1 MKPVVRIL
9 FVIDTLGSGGKER
22 RLTELLKALSTRQ
35 DTEFQLVVMSND
47 IHYTDVYKLGIVI
60 HRIIRRSPKD
70 PLVFSKLRTLI
81 KSYNPDAVH
90 CWESMTAVYLAP
102 VCFLLNCRLINGMV
116 TNAPVRQNITNHHW
130 LRGRLT
136 FPFSWK
142 VVSNSVAGLKAY
154 RVPAG
159 KGVVI
164 ANGFNFGRLD
174 NLIGRDAVRD
184 ELHIGKGYIIGM
196 VASFTIQKDYP
207 TFYKAAQLLLEKRND
222 VTFLAIGKGTDSEE
236 STEYVQGSFRDHF
249 RFLGIREDVESLVNT
264 MDIGV
269 LSTFTEGLSNSVI
282 EYMALGKPVI
292 ASEGGGTPELVQEG
306 RTGFLV
312 PVAEPDA
319 LAEKMDMLLND
330 ADMRDRMGEAG
341 KEIIRT
347 RFSIDIMVNKYVNLY
362 KQASA

>member
-22 RLTELLKALSTRQ
+22 RLTELLKELCARQ
-35 DTEFQLVVMSND
+35 DIEFQLVVMSND

-70 PLVFSKLRTLI
+70 PLVFRKLRILI
-81 KSYNPDAVH
+81 KSYKPDAVH

-102 VCFLLNCRLINGMV
+102 VCFLLKCRLINGMV

-130 LRGRLT
+130 LRGKLT

-142 VVSNSVAGLKAY
+142 VVSNSVAGLEAY
-154 RVPAG
+154 NVPVR

-164 ANGFNFGRLD
+164 ANGFNFDRLD
-174 NLIGRDAVRD
+174 NIRGRDTVRE
-184 ELHIGKGYIIGM
+184 ELHISKGFIIGM
-196 VASFTIQKDYP
+196 VASFTMQKDYP
-207 TFYKAAQLLLEKRND
+207 TFYEAAQLLLEKRDD
-222 VTFLAIGKGTDSEE
+222 VTFLAIGKGTDLEE
-236 STEYVQGSFRDHF
+236 STGRVKERFRDHF
-249 RFLGIREDVESLVNT
+249 RFLGIRDDVESFVNA

-269 LSTFTEGLSNSVI
+269 LSTFTEGLSNSII

-292 ASEGGGTPELVQEG
+292 ATEGGGTSELVQEG
-306 RTGFLV
+306 LTGYLV
-312 PVAEPDA
+312 QVAEPDT
-319 LAEKMDMLLND
+319 LAEKMDILLND
-330 ADMRDRMGEAG
+330 ADMRYRMGEAG
-341 KEIIRT
+341 KNLIMN
-347 RFSIDIMVNKYVNLY
+347 RFSIDIMVNRYVALY